1 MGVIYK
7 HEQADGITQL
17 LAQVWPDAYAGVT
30 QTAAKFAVENA
41 GDRTANNVSC
51 SIVQVGTNDGYGQLR
66 IAVCPNTISKPFTVT
81 ATLGAAGQG
90 GVWSQLGQ
98 YFWVVTAVNALGETI
113 GSLEVSVNV
122 DVATKRVTIAWA
134 QVTGATGYRV
144 YRSQT
149 SGVYTTPAL
158 AAVVGGGSTL
168 SWIDG
173 GGGCSS
179 GAPPAANTTGGAAP
193 AYGTPPELGYGPLTV
208 GNLAVGQ
215 QFFYWVNRVVPGS
228 TTDANNPRQALIQ
241 FAEN

>member
-17 LAQVWPDAYAGVT
+17 LAQVWPDAYAGVA

-41 GDRTANNVSC
+41 GDRTALNVSC

-66 IAVCPNTISKPFTVT
+66 IAVCPNTISKPFGVT
-81 ATLGAAGQG
+81 ATLSAAGQG
-90 GVWSQLGQ
+90 GIWTPGQ
-98 YFWVVTAVNALGETI
+98 YYWVVTAENATGQTI
-113 GSLEVSVNV
+113 ASLEVTVNV
-122 DVATKRVTIAWA
+122 DVATKRVTIAWS

-144 YRSQT
+144 YRSQV
-149 SGVYTTPAL
+149 SGSYTTPSL
-158 AAVVGGGSTL
+158 AAIVNGGATL

-173 GGGCSS
+173 GGSLSS

-193 AYGTPPELGYGPLTV
+193 AYGTPPALGYGPLTV

-215 QFFYWVNRVVPGS
+215 QFFYWVNRVVPES
-228 TTDANNPRQALIQ
+228 TSDDDNPRQALIQ